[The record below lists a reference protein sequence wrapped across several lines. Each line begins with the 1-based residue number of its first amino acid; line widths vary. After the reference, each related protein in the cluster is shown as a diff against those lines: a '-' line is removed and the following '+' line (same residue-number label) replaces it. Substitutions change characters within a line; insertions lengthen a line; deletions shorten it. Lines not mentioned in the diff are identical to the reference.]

1 MRRCDLKAFLHSF
14 LGALTAIVFLV
25 LIGGGYAACVSGK
38 KPKIE
43 DDSYLVIE
51 LYGGLPEYDPPGG
64 LIGQLGGGDTET
76 LQRILSNL
84 EKARADER
92 IKGIVLK
99 VSASASIGGA
109 AGDEIRD
116 AIKRVSG
123 GGKKVYAWVDSFDQ
137 RDYYLLAACDEIYF
151 PVTGYAS
158 FVGFSSGSMHVK
170 RALEKIGIKPDIH
183 KIKDY
188 KSAAE
193 LVSREHSSEPARENQ
208 QWMLE
213 EFWTRFTEVLAADR
227 DLSEDQVVEIMEHA
241 LFTADEALEAGL
253 IDGVKYWDELEQ
265 MLKGEEDE
273 ELRSVSQADY
283 AQIEP
288 GKLGLEGDKT
298 IAVIHAQG
306 TIAGRTSGVN
316 PLIGMTMGH
325 ETVIAEFD
333 RARRDEDVVAIVF
346 RVDSG
351 GGDALGSDLMG
362 HAVEITTQV
371 KPVVVS
377 MVDVAA
383 SGGYHIA
390 YRASR
395 ILADPMTITGSIGSI
410 SGKFNMSGMYEKL
423 GITFDSVTVGPNAL
437 FDSSLRD
444 YTPEQRAR
452 FEEDH
457 WKGFNHWLEDVAEHR
472 GMAFEDAEKL
482 AHGRVWTG
490 RQATA
495 NGLVDELGDLNR
507 AVEIAKELAGIPVD
521 EQVTLAHFP
530 EQKGLLESLL
540 GGDVSAAA
548 RWALYR
554 TVRED
559 ISDTW
564 SLLEKNPEL
573 LTMETLP

>member
-1 MRRCDLKAFLHSF
+1 MKTFLHSF
-14 LGALTAIVFLV
+14 LGTLVAIVLLV

-51 LYGGLPEYDPPGG
+51 LYGDVPEYDPPGG
-64 LIGQLGGGDTET
+64 IMSQLGGDDTET

-84 EKARADER
+84 QKAGADER
-92 IKGIVLK
+92 IKGVVLK
-99 VSASASIGGA
+99 ASASASLGGA
-109 AGDEIRD
+109 ARDEIRS
-116 AIKRVSG
+116 AIGRLQES
-123 GGKKVYAWVDSFDQ
+123 GKKVHAWVDSFDQ
-137 RDYYLLAACDEIYF
+137 SQYYLLAACDEIYF
-151 PVTGYAS
+151 PATGYIS
-158 FVGFSSGSMHVK
+158 FVGFSAGSMHVK
-170 RALEKIGIKPDIH
+170 GALDKLGIKPEIH

-193 LVSREHSSEPARENQ
+193 LVSRIDSSEAARENKE
-208 QWMLE
+208 WLLG
-213 EFWTRFTEVLAADR
+213 EFWDRFTEVLGADR
-227 DLSEDQVVEIMEHA
+227 GLSEDQIIAIMEHA

-253 IDGVKYWDELEQ
+253 IDGIKYWDEIEQ
-265 MLKGEEDE
+265 MLKAEDDD
-273 ELRSVSQADY
+273 ELRTVSQSRYSAVD
-283 AQIEP
+283 P
-288 GKLGLEGDKT
+288 GKLGLEGKKT

-316 PLIGMTMGH
+316 PLLGMTMGH
-325 ETVIAEFD
+325 ETIVAEFR
-333 RARRDEDVVAIVF
+333 RARLDDDVAAIVF

-362 HAVEITTQV
+362 HAVEITTLV

-390 YRASR
+390 YRGSK
-395 ILADPMTITGSIGSI
+395 IIADPMTITGSIGSI
-410 SGKFNMSGMYEKL
+410 SGKFNMAEMYDKL
-423 GITFDSVTVGPNAL
+423 GITFDSVTIGPNAL
-437 FDSSLRD
+437 FNSSLQD

-457 WKGFNHWLEDVAEHR
+457 WTGFNHWLQDVADHR
-472 GMAFEDAEKL
+472 GMTFEEAEKL

-490 RQATA
+490 GQALA
-495 NGLVDELGDLNR
+495 NGLIDELGDLNR
-507 AVEIAKELAGIPVD
+507 AVEIAKELAEIPAD
-521 EQVTLAHFP
+521 EKVTLLHYP
-530 EQKGLLESLL
+530 EKKGLLESIL
-540 GGDVSAAA
+540 GGDMSTAA

-559 ISDTW
+559 VRETW
-564 SLLEKNPEL
+564 SLLRRNPEL
-573 LTMETLP
+573 LTTEALP